1 MKIYEFTQIFPIEYS
16 FKVDFKAFREQE
28 GLVCEKCLKQK
39 ALLASIKMAVAMF
52 WILFPN
58 HYEV

>member
-28 GLVCEKCLKQK
+28 GLVCKKCLKQK

-52 WILFPN
+52 
-58 HYEV
+58 